1 MLPTKRLPCG
11 PLSDMKVYRPEC
23 RICSTSGWLTNW
35 TESVPSNAA
44 TWAFYVQLDC
54 HRFARSGTNPGI
66 AAALSAL
73 HCGSA
78 AKRCPIRPAG
88 GGAGRPLS
96 LPYGCRPELRQ
107 LHSLVRPHPY
117 TANGTKRRVRL
128 MYSRYSSPKRATSAL
143 SSILAE
149 APKAIVDITARA
161 SVVVDPDFTGLPAS
175 GSAVKCTADAVRLN
189 EPGSIRAG
197 IHPQSPWPTQPQVV
211 PFHSQRK
218 EAAGLRRTALRA
230 GR

>member
-1 MLPTKRLPCG
+1 MARRLPSNKG
-11 PLSDMKVYRPEC
+11 RIHLRRPTLSFSFSLANR
-23 RICSTSGWLTNW
+23 RRTIHSGWLTNW

-189 EPGSIRAG
+189 EPGSIRNRLG
-197 IHPQSPWPTQPQVV
+197 RPS
-211 PFHSQRK
+211 RK
-218 EAAGLRRTALRA
+218 LCRFTRSARKRR
-230 GR
+230 G